1 LISIE
6 GNEFYQI
13 SQNESLKSK
22 LKERLVRLRNSY
34 IQSENKQS
42 FHDNRALYYLFT
54 TSDKYKDLDEWKKLY
69 YGKIRTNK
77 FYTIPENVND
87 IVKEI
92 KKPNVEAKNEKL
104 SQEEILNLKIQE
116 LTDKNIDLEKKHFY
130 YKAQSE
136 TKNIIFIH
144 KSLPLKSP
152 LLVLNFSIKISENTY
167 VKSMSIDNDN
177 KYLILGMKNGDVI
190 IYSFYSK
197 KVVFSL
203 NNHQNP
209 VSSVCYLNNGTSC
222 LSGDKDGLLA
232 KFYLNKEKDYVNKIL
247 ISPQEKIS
255 SIVNL
260 LNGDVFYLSCGKK
273 IFCMDYNLCSELK
286 ESSIILEEDI
296 IKLIYL
302 REENSLVIAL
312 RSGEIKIIRVSNKLI
327 SHEIKAT
334 TSLIKDM
341 CICKVDN
348 MNHIAFCTKENNII
362 LYDISGNKVYK
373 QHYFEGDETIKTILY
388 CYDNKNIICC
398 FSNGNIVIWNFREAR
413 IKEINK
419 EGKGKITSCGY
430 FGDSLNMVFA
440 DVNGNL
446 DFYHIKN

>member
-1 LISIE
+1 
-6 GNEFYQI
+6 
-13 SQNESLKSK
+13 
-22 LKERLVRLRNSY
+22 
-34 IQSENKQS
+34 
-42 FHDNRALYYLFT
+42 
-54 TSDKYKDLDEWKKLY
+54 
-69 YGKIRTNK
+69 
-77 FYTIPENVND
+77 
-87 IVKEI
+87 
-92 KKPNVEAKNEKL
+92 
-104 SQEEILNLKIQE
+104 
-116 LTDKNIDLEKKHFY
+116 
-130 YKAQSE
+130 
-136 TKNIIFIH
+136 
-144 KSLPLKSP
+144 
-152 LLVLNFSIKISENTY
+152 
-167 VKSMSIDNDN
+167 
-177 KYLILGMKNGDVI
+177 
-190 IYSFYSK
+190 
-197 KVVFSL
+197 
-203 NNHQNP
+203 
-209 VSSVCYLNNGTSC
+209 LNNGTSC

-296 IKLIYL
+296 IKLVYL

>member
-152 LLVLNFSIKISENTY
+152 LLVLNFSIKISSS
-167 VKSMSIDNDN
+167 KSC
-177 KYLILGMKNGDVI
+177 
-190 IYSFYSK
+190 F
-197 KVVFSL
+197 
-203 NNHQNP
+203 
-209 VSSVCYLNNGTSC
+209 
-222 LSGDKDGLLA
+222 LSML
-232 KFYLNKEKDYVNKIL
+232 
-247 ISPQEKIS
+247 
-255 SIVNL
+255 
-260 LNGDVFYLSCGKK
+260 
-273 IFCMDYNLCSELK
+273 
-286 ESSIILEEDI
+286 
-296 IKLIYL
+296 
-302 REENSLVIAL
+302 
-312 RSGEIKIIRVSNKLI
+312 
-327 SHEIKAT
+327 
-334 TSLIKDM
+334 
-341 CICKVDN
+341 
-348 MNHIAFCTKENNII
+348 
-362 LYDISGNKVYK
+362 
-373 QHYFEGDETIKTILY
+373 FE
-388 CYDNKNIICC
+388 
-398 FSNGNIVIWNFREAR
+398 
-413 IKEINK
+413 
-419 EGKGKITSCGY
+419 
-430 FGDSLNMVFA
+430 
-440 DVNGNL
+440 
-446 DFYHIKN
+446 